1 MLETTKFQSALSKSD
16 YEAQKFARNFVLNMD
31 QATSKARQFTQR
43 TIDYLGNIE
52 QAAKNINTATKWE
65 FRFNNFERLK
75 SIADT
80 YLKIADSYTELGN
93 KLRLVTENE
102 TQHAQAMAAVY
113 DISLK
118 TAQSTEATSSV
129 YQTFAQNA
137 KLLGISQEE
146 VARLTETV
154 AKSVAVSGASS
165 ATASNALV
173 QFSQSLLMGKMKAQ
187 EFNSLMTQTPSL
199 VQAIAKG
206 LGITTSELKTMVDKG
221 EMSAEKMI
229 VGLRKAESYIN
240 GQYAKTTTTI
250 SGAMQNLSTSTEK
263 WVGEMNNALG
273 VSGLIATAINGFAQN
288 LDTIAP
294 LALTAG
300 TALAGMKLGLFAQQ
314 TLQVANAKRQDILA
328 TQEQAQKIL
337 FKTQARAKEVTE
349 ELKATQA
356 YIANLQAQLN
366 LSKTEQARAALS
378 LELQAQTTRETALIR
393 QKTAAMA
400 QLATAQK
407 AASRFAGALNFL
419 GGPIGA
425 VSIALAAGAGWWL
438 DYSQKTEAARQN
450 ALAFANDLP
459 QLTAELEK
467 MNSVQ
472 LGANRAKLEESI
484 IAQEQQ
490 ITKLKRTLSD
500 LSQEI
505 QNTPKLKVIADDMGY
520 QIQIDNTAK
529 IAKLERERAKI
540 LAELQDAQEKLNA
553 SQDAS
558 VQITNQIAIETE
570 KMIGFVER
578 NNDLVLVGE
587 NRIDSWATAANSSI
601 ANFDNLTLSVNGLS
615 GALQRL
621 SGISI
626 KIPEAES
633 LVPTLSDEAK
643 KLIEKSNRQAAILG
657 EKDKGKKAKLQA
669 EDYVAGL
676 DRTKFSDYD
685 LAQIQAAKEAEYL
698 AGGGGKSARSGGKTD
713 KSRDSWLSFY
723 DEIRRKSS
731 ASISEI
737 DLEQT
742 RMFERLEEHNRKGV
756 VSHQEYEVAKLAITQ
771 RFAKERLELAGKY
784 APEKLLAHNL
794 KEEIAAI
801 QALQQAGELT
811 KREAEI
817 ATQQRQFDYA
827 QQQAQQAVGPLDQM
841 RAIYDPEQES
851 LNQQAREMAQ
861 LQSFYDQKLMA
872 EEEFQQ
878 RKKELIAN
886 FENERF
892 QREMNQY
899 SAGLNNLG
907 SAFGSLASMVEQS
920 AGKQSSAYKAMFAI
934 SKGFAVA
941 EASVKL
947 SQAIMQ
953 AMASPEA
960 MTPAQKFANMAAI
973 ASAGVGVLSQL
984 SSIGFSSGGYTGNGG
999 KYTPAG
1005 IVHRGEYVLTKEATA
1020 RLGLGYLDYLNYG
1033 TKRGFSNGGGVGM
1046 PTVPSNYGSLS
1057 GGEMNNDISITINI
1071 DGSGNTEMTVEDKA
1085 KEGKQLSEA
1094 ITAKV
1099 LDVLKQQRRPGGL
1112 LAS

>member
-1 MLETTKFQSALSKSD
+1 
-16 YEAQKFARNFVLNMD
+16 
-31 QATSKARQFTQR
+31 
-43 TIDYLGNIE
+43 
-52 QAAKNINTATKWE
+52 
-65 FRFNNFERLK
+65 
-75 SIADT
+75 
-80 YLKIADSYTELGN
+80 
-93 KLRLVTENE
+93 
-102 TQHAQAMAAVY
+102 
-113 DISLK
+113 
-118 TAQSTEATSSV
+118 
-129 YQTFAQNA
+129 
-137 KLLGISQEE
+137 
-146 VARLTETV
+146 
-154 AKSVAVSGASS
+154 
-165 ATASNALV
+165 
-173 QFSQSLLMGKMKAQ
+173 
-187 EFNSLMTQTPSL
+187 
-199 VQAIAKG
+199 
-206 LGITTSELKTMVDKG
+206 
-221 EMSAEKMI
+221 
-229 VGLRKAESYIN
+229 
-240 GQYAKTTTTI
+240 
-250 SGAMQNLSTSTEK
+250 
-263 WVGEMNNALG
+263 MNNALG

-366 LSKTEQARAALS
+366 LAKTEQARAALS
-378 LELQAQTTRETALIR
+378 LELQAQMTRETVLIR
-393 QKTAAMA
+393 QKTSAIT

-438 DYSQKTEAARQN
+438 DYSQKTEEARQK
-450 ALAFANDLP
+450 AIDFASSLP

-472 LGANRAKLEESI
+472 LAANKAKLEESI

-490 ITKLKRTLSD
+490 ITKLKRSLSD
-500 LSQEI
+500 LSHEI
-505 QNTPKLKVIADDMGY
+505 QNTPKLKVIVDDMGY

-553 SQDAS
+553 SQDAG

-578 NNDLVLVGE
+578 NNDLVLMGE

-626 KIPEAES
+626 KLPQAED

-698 AGGGGKSARSGGKTD
+698 ASGGKSARSGGKTD

-731 ASISEI
+731 SNITEI
-737 DLEQT
+737 DLEQA

-878 RKKELIAN
+878 RKKELI
-886 FENERF
+886 ENYENQRF
-892 QREMNQY
+892 QKEMNQY
-899 SAGLNNLG
+899 AAGLNDLG
-907 SAFGSLASMVEQS
+907 GAFGNLASMVEQS
-920 AGKQSSAYKAMFAI
+920 AGRQSSAYKAIFAAQKAFAI
-934 SKGFAVA
+934 A
-941 EASVKL
+941 EATVNITRAAS
-947 SQAIMQ
+947 Q
-953 AMASPEA
+953 AMADWSKMDA
-960 MTPAQKFANMAAI
+960 ASKFAAAASIMAQGMTLVTKI
-973 ASAGVGVLSQL
+973 ASVGYA
-984 SSIGFSSGGYTGNGG
+984 SGGYTGNGG
-999 KYTPAG
+999 KYDPAG

-1033 TKRGFSNGGGVGM
+1033 TKRGFSNGGGVG
-1046 PTVPSNYGSLS
+1046 VPSVPSAHYGTLG
-1057 GGEMNNDISITINI
+1057 GGEMHNEIAITINI
-1071 DGSGNTEMTVEDKA
+1071 DANGNEDVSVENKA
-1085 KEGKQLSEA
+1085 EQGKQLSEA

-1112 LAS
+1112 LA